1 MCRLTCW
8 LLQLLGFRS
17 LFAGAARGCSGPGD
31 GDGACGCSGAGGD
44 PAQAARRRE
53 RRRRFRA
60 KLREAFA
67 VWNEEADDAS
77 APSAAPSAATPAD
90 PLEG

>member
-1 MCRLTCW
+1 MCRLACW
-8 LLQLLGFRS
+8 LLQLLGFRF
-17 LFAGAARGCSGPGD
+17 LFTGAARGCSGAGA

-67 VWNEEADDAS
+67 VWNEEDEDAS
-77 APSAAPSAATPAD
+77 VPSAAAPAD

>member
-1 MCRLTCW
+1 MCRLACW
-8 LLQLLGFRS
+8 LLQLLGFRF
-17 LFAGAARGCSGPGD
+17 LFTGAARGGCD
-31 GDGACGCSGAGGD
+31 GDGD

-67 VWNEEADDAS
+67 VWNDEAEAAEDAPT
-77 APSAAPSAATPAD
+77 PSAAAPAD